1 MTLVIYNL
9 LQYTKLVNSA
19 LRAPV
24 SWKFFPQYYS
34 LSSNLLAKIGNNLQ
48 LSALSET
55 LEMMSKCSILK
66 WNTVSA
72 QSYPARVNKP

>member
-9 LQYTKLVNSA
+9 LQYIKLVNSA

-24 SWKFFPQYYS
+24 SWKFFPQCYS

-48 LSALSET
+48 LSTLGDLRNDVEMFNTQMKHRFSSKLS
-55 LEMMSKCSILK
+55 
-66 WNTVSA
+66 
-72 QSYPARVNKP
+72 R